1 MYKEG
6 DVLPTQFAVLTA
18 SYCGCS
24 CFLLLCF
31 GKVTIGDSCAQ
42 QAGQSTGT
50 GTFPLGPELCQHPGS
65 TAAASLLLL
74 QFSTWVW
81 VTPKYSDP
89 SSHFFHAVC
98 ILRITLSWA
107 ALWITSTY
115 VLCVWAVIFLVLWA
129 DPSGRAE
136 SIARC
141 WRSEEAAGMAMS
153 WELHGGH
160 LCFCHPSGFECWC
173 FFSLLSGDVLSS
185 SSLPFWAITIYFIFK
200 QQPVAI
206 NFRKFLPTLY

>member
-1 MYKEG
+1 MSCP
-6 DVLPTQFAVLTA
+6 LNLLFWQLLTVVA
-18 SYCGCS
+18 RG

-136 SIARC
+136 SIAHC

>member
-65 TAAASLLLL
+65 AAAASLLLL

-160 LCFCHPSGFECWC
+160 LCFCHPSGFEMLV
-173 FFSLLSGDVLSS
+173 FFFPPVWGRFIILLSPVLSNYH
-185 SSLPFWAITIYFIFK
+185 LFYLQA
-200 QQPVAI
+200 AACG
-206 NFRKFLPTLY
+206 NKF